1 MHKYNVLLL
10 SHHTYLEI
18 LTDEMK
24 CTNFFLSI
32 GIIISPSD
40 VYFLSYNSF
49 SGACESAAESATNF
63 TLVLLYIYFSND
75 LFR

>member
-1 MHKYNVLLL
+1 MHI
-10 SHHTYLEI
+10 LEI

-40 VYFLSYNSF
+40 VYFLSYNGF
-49 SGACESAAESATNF
+49 SGACESAAESAANF
-63 TLVLLYIYFSND
+63 TLVRLD
-75 LFR
+75 LFN

>member
-1 MHKYNVLLL
+1 MHI
-10 SHHTYLEI
+10 LEI

-40 VYFLSYNSF
+40 VYFLSYNGF
-49 SGACESAAESATNF
+49 SGACESAANF
-63 TLVLLYIYFSND
+63 THVFLICSRNVVSTGILG
-75 LFR
+75 

>member
-1 MHKYNVLLL
+1 MHI
-10 SHHTYLEI
+10 LEI

-40 VYFLSYNSF
+40 IYFLSYNGF
-49 SGACESAAESATNF
+49 SGACEFAAESAANF
-63 TLVLLYIYFSND
+63 TLV
-75 LFR
+75 RE

>member
-1 MHKYNVLLL
+1 MHI
-10 SHHTYLEI
+10 LEI

-40 VYFLSYNSF
+40 VYFLSYNGF
-49 SGACESAAESATNF
+49 SGACESTAESAGNF
-63 TLVLLYIYFSND
+63 ILVLIND
-75 LFR
+75 LYDRNTNKCVFV